1 MYWRCASLWG
11 WTPIPFSATC
21 TVEISAYSSLF
32 SYVNDFNAA
41 LQLHLHVYF
50 VLCSVFCS
58 SNLTPCPIGPGQHQ
72 PLPPA
77 PSPHTFSAEDT
88 GHCAALVGLSPS
100 TAIPPCWVW
109 GMWEGVSC
117 NTGQT
122 VHLCTHMYT
131 QLHTHHP
138 SVNGLLSLFWSDAG
152 HIYEHKVSWCGGVD
166 DITPSILYVGYIL
179 VIPQHWGV
187 CIWSLDTWVPKALGQ
202 VCLHFTYVHRSTM
215 VWGIYTP

>member
-1 MYWRCASLWG
+1 MLH
-11 WTPIPFSATC
+11 
-21 TVEISAYSSLF
+21 
-32 SYVNDFNAA
+32 FNCIYMST
-41 LQLHLHVYF
+41 LYF
-50 VLCSVFCS
+50 VVSFAVQTWHLA
-58 SNLTPCPIGPGQHQ
+58 PIGPGQHW
-72 PLPPA
+72 PLPPP

-100 TAIPPCWVW
+100 TTIPPCWVW
-109 GMWEGVSC
+109 GMWKGVSC

-131 QLHTHHP
+131 QLHTRHP
-138 SVNGLLSLFWSDAG
+138 SVSGLLSLFWSDAG

-187 CIWSLDTWVPKALGQ
+187 RIWSLDTWVPRVLGR
-202 VCLHFTYVHRSTM
+202 VRLHFTYVHETPWNEWYILHT
-215 VWGIYTP
+215 WGWFLPLEGLAIKFRLAALDKKNDPCF